1 MTKDYLIKKKSITSS
16 DIIPILYKIYLNT
29 YEKIK
34 RDKEVVLCKMNV
46 RALKEYKTDTPA
58 KKLMQRIIDT
68 NENYEFGKSIKYF
81 HLYENSPR
89 NMVYALDYELKDTPI
104 TMINLY
110 KFYSTI
116 SKTMYTILAEAINCT
131 NIKRNVYIPYT
142 NPSFTNDNVVAFI
155 LAHESIEKNVSWP
168 MNQ

>member
-1 MTKDYLIKKKSITSS
+1 
-16 DIIPILYKIYLNT
+16 
-29 YEKIK
+29 
-34 RDKEVVLCKMNV
+34 
-46 RALKEYKTDTPA
+46 
-58 KKLMQRIIDT
+58 
-68 NENYEFGKSIKYF
+68 
-81 HLYENSPR
+81 
-89 NMVYALDYELKDTPI
+89 MVYALDYELKDTPI
-104 TMINLY
+104 TAINLY